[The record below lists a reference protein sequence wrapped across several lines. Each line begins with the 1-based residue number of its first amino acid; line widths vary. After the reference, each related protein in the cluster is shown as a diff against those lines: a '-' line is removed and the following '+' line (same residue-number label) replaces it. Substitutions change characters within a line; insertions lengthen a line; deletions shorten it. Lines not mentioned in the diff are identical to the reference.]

1 VIFLRSDKDK
11 TPQFCYN
18 CWYYI
23 TVVVEN
29 PADTEYRVW
38 LQRLPDKGTNM
49 TELKVSGS
57 NVFSLKKKGDQ
68 SFSKFI
74 LSSKD
79 SF

>member
-1 VIFLRSDKDK
+1 
-11 TPQFCYN
+11 
-18 CWYYI
+18 
-23 TVVVEN
+23 VEN

-68 SFSKFI
+68 SLSKFI